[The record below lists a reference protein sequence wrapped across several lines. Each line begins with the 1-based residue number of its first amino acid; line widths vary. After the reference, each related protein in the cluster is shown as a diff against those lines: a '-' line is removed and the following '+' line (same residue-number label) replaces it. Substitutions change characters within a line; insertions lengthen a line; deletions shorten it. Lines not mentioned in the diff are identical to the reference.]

1 MNVITEQQTNG
12 QTNERTN
19 ERTNRTDMEMAQNK
33 IFDGCPIGHGH
44 EIIINQCYKMY
55 RLGIVTIL

>member
-1 MNVITEQQTNG
+1 MD
-12 QTNERTN
+12 ERTN
-19 ERTNRTDMEMAQNK
+19 ERPNKRTNEQTNRTDMAMEMAQNK

-44 EIIINQCYKMY
+44 EIIINQSYKMY